1 MSFNPYAPYGS
12 LAEST
17 IRVVTYVWGRYGAD
31 CEARQAALEQT
42 LEQTAPDLVC
52 LVEAWRQGDST
63 QPGRVA
69 ARLGLAHHRFVGEWE
84 QEDWVSGIGLVS
96 RWPMTEPRRRPLRAE
111 DGSGFGEA
119 VHVAVAGERGSIQ
132 LFAVMLDYPLDAS
145 GLRQHQVRQLVRFI
159 AETVS
164 RRDLVV
170 VCGDFN
176 AGPDSDEIRMLT
188 GRSAPAAP
196 GWCSTTPGRWQAM
209 ALPAS
214 PGPTAIRWPPSAST
228 PTGAL
233 TTSFPHGHGAAGS
246 ATRPAVRCS
255 ASEHQGSSR
264 CPTITAKRPTFATEL
279 RAHAGPHA
287 AAMPDPGAPDP
298 GAPGRAGD
306 PGRPGD
312 PGARGSAGG
321 PWRVEARPGDRPGR
335 YPGARDRPG
344 RDRRGVGTG

>member
-1 MSFNPYAPYGS
+1 MSFDPYAPYGP
-12 LAEST
+12 LASST
-17 IRVVTYVWGRYGAD
+17 IRVVTWNVWGRYGAD
-31 CEARQAALEQT
+31 CEARQAALEQM

-84 QEDWVSGIGLVS
+84 QEDWVSGIGFVS

-145 GLRQHQVRQLVRFI
+145 GLRQHQVRQLVQFI
-159 AETVS
+159 AETAS

-196 GWCSTTPGRWQAM
+196 GMVFYDAWEVAGDG
-209 ALPAS
+209 S
-214 PGPTAIRWPPSAST
+214 PGFTWSNRNPLAAIGLYPDRRFDYIFSAWPRRGGVGH
-228 PTGAL
+228 PTGCSL
-233 TTSFPHGHGAAGS
+233 LG
-246 ATRPAVRCS
+246 VR
-255 ASEHQGSSR
+255 
-264 CPTITAKRPTFATEL
+264 
-279 RAHAGPHA
+279 
-287 AAMPDPGAPDP
+287 
-298 GAPGRAGD
+298 APGEQQVSDHYGLAAD
-306 PGRPGD
+306 L
-312 PGARGSAGG
+312 
-321 PWRVEARPGDRPGR
+321 R
-335 YPGARDRPG
+335 Y
-344 RDRRGVGTG
+344 